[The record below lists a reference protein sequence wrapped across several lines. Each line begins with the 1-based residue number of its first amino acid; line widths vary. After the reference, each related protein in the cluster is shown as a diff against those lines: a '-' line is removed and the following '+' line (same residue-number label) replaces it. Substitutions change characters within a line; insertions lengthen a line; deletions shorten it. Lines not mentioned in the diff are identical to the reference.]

1 MKQIVQNSVPWI
13 LFIFTG
19 MLLVMRDLVTWQ
31 EFIINM
37 RKVFFFRLLLQKEEK
52 AGKCYLQKFPLR
64 GIKLLSLQ
72 EEHSPRGSIPFP
84 TIKVSESPDSDR
96 VLPIYNTFFKMI

>member
-37 RKVFFFRLLLQKEEK
+37 RKVLNFFRLLLQKEES
-52 AGKCYLQKFPLR
+52 AGKCYFQKFPLS
-64 GIKLLSLQ
+64 GIKL
-72 EEHSPRGSIPFP
+72 
-84 TIKVSESPDSDR
+84 
-96 VLPIYNTFFKMI
+96 